1 MQLFRDR
8 IANYPSGWNKGM
20 RLGRVKDHNSG
31 DCHARVARS
40 SGPGNSVMYNSRLYH
55 HRRHHRGRLSS
66 FLKVALAGRNEPFVP
81 R

>member
-1 MQLFRDR
+1 MQSFIDH
-8 IANYPSGWNKGM
+8 IANYPSLWNKGM

-55 HRRHHRGRLSS
+55 HHHHHRGRLSS